1 MTELDEAWWSRVLGG
16 PGGSLHVSS
25 SSERYVLLPRAS
37 DPRVVVDIDDPQA
50 MKDAVN
56 RSLGSR
62 GMRGMK
68 PLAGGAT
75 AILSRRRPS
84 WSVDSPDGTLREYLS
99 DILEQEVRLSIAV
112 GPPRPN
118 LKPVV
123 RCYADSRL
131 IAVAKMGPDPH
142 TAAMVDNEARWL
154 DTMAAQ
160 PLSGTV
166 TPPLLHRGQYG
177 TSEVLVTRALDLVED
192 LAVSFDEVPIEVIK
206 ELSERFADSVSVS
219 ESAYFYELRRR
230 LDRPELASIAAQA
243 ASLREESTFSE
254 LAVSAWHGDWSP
266 WNMGRLQNG
275 KLCIWDWERSTVG
288 VPTGFD
294 IVHLHF
300 QYGSGL
306 AAADAD
312 LARIGIPDSH
322 WNLLKRL
329 YLFELCARHGEG
341 EALGTEIHQRV
352 LDALDGLRQERRA

>member
-1 MTELDEAWWSRVLGG
+1 
-16 PGGSLHVSS
+16 
-25 SSERYVLLPRAS
+25 
-37 DPRVVVDIDDPQA
+37 
-50 MKDAVN
+50 
-56 RSLGSR
+56 
-62 GMRGMK
+62 MK

-75 AILSRRRPS
+75 AVLSRRRPS
-84 WSVDSPDGTLREYLS
+84 WFVHAPDGTLREYLS
-99 DILEQEVRLSIAV
+99 DVLEQEVRLSIAV

-160 PLSGTV
+160 PLTGTV

-266 WNMGRLQNG
+266 WNMGRLQNAPS
-275 KLCIWDWERSTVG
+275 LLFFPHR
-288 VPTGFD
+288 
-294 IVHLHF
+294 
-300 QYGSGL
+300 
-306 AAADAD
+306 
-312 LARIGIPDSH
+312 RISLTPCG
-322 WNLLKRL
+322 
-329 YLFELCARHGEG
+329 
-341 EALGTEIHQRV
+341 
-352 LDALDGLRQERRA
+352 